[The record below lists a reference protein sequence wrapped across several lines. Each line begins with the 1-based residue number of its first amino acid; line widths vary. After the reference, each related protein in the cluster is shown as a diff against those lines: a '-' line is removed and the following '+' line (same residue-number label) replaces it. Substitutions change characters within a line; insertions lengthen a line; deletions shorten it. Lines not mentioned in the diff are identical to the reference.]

1 MRRAM
6 RMVLLGSTLG
16 LLTLAGC
23 GQDRAERGVVAAP
36 EVGTPESA
44 KVMRETAAE
53 READTDRD
61 VDRQE
66 QKALDEAAR
75 KEKKAAGE

>member
-6 RMVLLGSTLG
+6 RMVLLGSALG

-23 GQDRAERGVVAAP
+23 GRDRAERGVVAAP

-44 KVMRETAAE
+44 KAMRETAAE

-75 KEKKAAGE
+75 KEKKAAAE

>member
-1 MRRAM
+1 
-6 RMVLLGSTLG
+6 
-16 LLTLAGC
+16 
-23 GQDRAERGVVAAP
+23 
-36 EVGTPESA
+36 
-44 KVMRETAAE
+44 MRETAAE

-75 KEKKAAGE
+75 KEKKAAAE